1 MGHVFLQF
9 LLGFLKGG
17 LGCIQGDLCDA
28 MWVSASMGSGVERSR
43 TGVGVGSRL
52 GGGKGQ
58 SVSVAWLGM
67 LCS

>member
-17 LGCIQGDLCDA
+17 LGCIQDDLCDA
-28 MWVSASMGSGVERSR
+28 MWVSVSVGSSVECSR
-43 TGVGVGSRL
+43 TSVGVGSRL

-58 SVSVAWLGM
+58 SVSVEWLGM

>member
-1 MGHVFLQF
+1 MGHVFLQV

-17 LGCIQGDLCDA
+17 LGCIQDDLCDA
-28 MWVSASMGSGVERSR
+28 TQVSVSVGRGAERSR
-43 TGVGVGSRL
+43 TSVGVGLRL

-58 SVSVAWLGM
+58 SVSVVWLGV